1 MKIMKILI
9 QAEGLAKLY
18 GDNDRLVRVLED
30 LDLKVYEGERIAV
43 VGESGVGKSTLL
55 HILGTLDRP
64 SKGKVTFA
72 GEDVFALSERD
83 LAAFRNRE
91 VGFVFQF
98 HHLLAD
104 FTAWE
109 NVMMPALISGKSWAQ
124 AQAQAEEILCWV
136 GLKER
141 LTHKPGELSGGE
153 QQRVAVA
160 RALILRPRV
169 VFADEPTGN
178 LDPATG
184 EGVVRL
190 LFELNKEQGTTMV
203 VVTHSEKLAAAMDRT
218 LRLSKGKLAP
228 LQAQGILL
236 GGKAGL

>member
-1 MKIMKILI
+1 MKILI

>member
-1 MKIMKILI
+1 MGSREVLI
-9 QAEGLAKLY
+9 RAEGLAKRY
-18 GDNDRLVRVLED
+18 GDGDQVVRVLEN
-30 LDLKVYEGERIAV
+30 LDLEVYEGGRVAI

-55 HILGTLDRP
+55 HVLGTLDRP
-64 SKGKVTFA
+64 SGGRITFA
-72 GEDVFALSERD
+72 GRDIFALSKRE
-83 LAAFRNRE
+83 LAALRNRE
-91 VGFVFQF
+91 IGFIFQF

-104 FTAWE
+104 FTAGE
-109 NVMMPALISGKSWAQ
+109 NVMMPALISGWSWVQ
-124 AQAQAEEILCWV
+124 ARSRAEEILCRV

-160 RALILRPRV
+160 RALVLRPRV

-190 LFELNKEQGTTMV
+190 LLELNKEQGTTLV
-203 VVTHSEKLAAAMDRT
+203 VVTHSERLASFMDRR
-218 LRLSKGKLAP
+218 LRLSEGKLTPLPDFAP
-228 LQAQGILL
+228 
-236 GGKAGL
+236 

>member
-1 MKIMKILI
+1 MKILI

-228 LQAQGILL
+228 LQPQGILL